1 MLGLIN
7 YTLLPDPG
15 TWKSDPR
22 PLSAISQLS
31 RGGCGQ
37 RPLSCMRTTTKCYMY
52 LHVAAYSQGIYTVGL
67 YVWWVCMAALATLAL
82 GTPTLT
88 SMTVEVDRLQYGV
101 VSNVYWGFL
110 PILPPVAN
118 LPRHA
123 YRPTVIQLF
132 HTWAPTYRYI
142 GYVGSQVG
150 GGARRAF
157 SSFHDI

>member
-1 MLGLIN
+1 
-7 YTLLPDPG
+7 
-15 TWKSDPR
+15 
-22 PLSAISQLS
+22 
-31 RGGCGQ
+31 
-37 RPLSCMRTTTKCYMY
+37 
-52 LHVAAYSQGIYTVGL
+52 
-67 YVWWVCMAALATLAL
+67 MAALATLAL

-110 PILPPVAN
+110 PILR
-118 LPRHA
+118 LLTYLDTHTD
-123 YRPTVIQLF
+123 RPTFNFFKHGHL
-132 HTWAPTYRYI
+132 PTYRYI